1 MTFREALDKHVS
13 AIQRRDLQALA
24 ETLPQEDLVLIRSD
38 GRLVRSVSEFV
49 DLHRVWFASRSWTL
63 GARLECV
70 HETPDMGVAV
80 LHLDYRD
87 APAGGQPLHETR
99 YLSLVFRK
107 LPDGRWVLVQDQS
120 TPIKRP
126 AG

>member
-1 MTFREALDKHVS
+1 MTFRETLDKHMR
-13 AIQRRDLQALA
+13 AIQQRDLQALA
-24 ETLPQEDLVLIRSD
+24 ETLPQDEVVLILSD
-38 GRLVRSVSEFV
+38 GRLVHSVKEFLE
-49 DLHRVWFASRSWTL
+49 LHRGWFAAKTWSL

-87 APAGGQPLHETR
+87 QPDGKPSLHETS

-107 LPDGRWVLVQDQS
+107 LPDGRWVMVQDQN